1 MAIREQVSGPGSASQ
16 RTDLNVS
23 KQPQRYMSGG
33 SYGEGQELMGLQ
45 QGAPMSA
52 GPNLSVNPMDIR
64 RSTVA
69 PIVPLTAPSQR
80 PNEPLTAGSDFGAG
94 PGSEILNLPQNQ
106 QKTLI
111 NVVEEL
117 IPHDSTGEISAIYN
131 FLIDRGF

>member
-23 KQPQRYMSGG
+23 AQPTRYMAGG

-45 QGAPMSA
+45 QGAPMAA
-52 GPNLSVNPMDIR
+52 GPNLSVNPSDIR

-80 PNEPLTAGSDFGAG
+80 PNEPLTAGVDFGAG
-94 PGSEILNLPQNQ
+94 PGSEVLNLPQSQ
-106 QKTLI
+106 EKTLI

-117 IPHDSTGEISAIYN
+117 IPHDTTGEISAIYN
-131 FLIDRGF
+131 FLRDRGF

>member
-23 KQPQRYMSGG
+23 AQPTRYM
-33 SYGEGQELMGLQ
+33 
-45 QGAPMSA
+45 A
-52 GPNLSVNPMDIR
+52 GR

-80 PNEPLTAGSDFGAG
+80 PNEPLTAGVDFGAG
-94 PGSEILNLPQNQ
+94 PGSEILNLPQRQ
-106 QKTLI
+106 EKTLI

-117 IPHDSTGEISAIYN
+117 IPHDTTGEISAIYN
-131 FLIDRGF
+131 FLRDRGF

>member
-23 KQPQRYMSGG
+23 AQPTRYMAGG

-45 QGAPMSA
+45 QGAPMAA
-52 GPNLSVNPMDIR
+52 GPNLSVNPSDIR

-80 PNEPLTAGSDFGAG
+80 PNEPLTAGVDFGAG
-94 PGSEILNLPQNQ
+94 PGSEVLNLPQRQ
-106 QKTLI
+106 EKTLI

-117 IPHDSTGEISAIYN
+117 IPHDTTGEISAIYN
-131 FLIDRGF
+131 FLRDRGF

>member
-23 KQPQRYMSGG
+23 AQPTRYMAGG

-45 QGAPMSA
+45 QGAPMAA
-52 GPNLSVNPMDIR
+52 GPNLSVNPSDIR

-80 PNEPLTAGSDFGAG
+80 PNEPLTAGVDFGAG
-94 PGSEILNLPQNQ
+94 PGSEVLNLPQRQ
-106 QKTLI
+106 EKTLI

-117 IPHDSTGEISAIYN
+117 IPHDTTGEISAIYN
-131 FLIDRGF
+131 FLRERGF